1 MNHRR
6 RCVLSGPVE
15 PPCDVSLL
23 GDPVKV
29 RCHEVHD
36 QGGVE
41 PKGKDRQE
49 ERHHLEEE
57 LLLGVDRRLRVP
69 TADLP
74 LLVPGSDKDHQDQNK
89 IGKGPDHPCRER
101 VAGRA

>member
-6 RCVLSGPVE
+6 RCVLPGPVE

-36 QGGVE
+36 KGGIE
-41 PKGKDRQE
+41 PKGKHRQE

-57 LLLGVDRRLRVP
+57 LLLGVDRRLRAP
-69 TADLP
+69 APDLP
-74 LLVPGSDKDHQDQNK
+74 LLLPRGDKDHQHQHQV
-89 IGKGPDHPCRER
+89 GKGISHPWRESG
-101 VAGRA
+101 AGRA